1 MSDKYDIAEKELERK
16 FGRDLHM
23 RVPDN
28 YFDSMTDKVLTS
40 LPEMAAIERHV
51 EMTRWQ
57 KLKPYVYLAAM
68 FGGIWLMMNVF
79 GRFMKTESIDLDNPP
94 QQIALLMDQAAQSE
108 SFYVPDN
115 MLSDMEIEN
124 DVASSYDSIEDFEE
138 DFESL
143 GETE

>member
-1 MSDKYDIAEKELERK
+1 
-16 FGRDLHM
+16 
-23 RVPDN
+23 
-28 YFDSMTDKVLTS
+28 
-40 LPEMAAIERHV
+40 
-51 EMTRWQ
+51 
-57 KLKPYVYLAAM
+57 
-68 FGGIWLMMNVF
+68 
-79 GRFMKTESIDLDNPP
+79 MKTESINLDNPP